1 MEEKREKIK
10 SGVIYVGSRRFDKE
24 TQKMVGKELSTYQ
37 LACIEQLKVPENKG
51 KISIQA
57 RGRATSRAIDIA
69 AILDRK
75 LMAKI
80 SNVLIRSNSFEKEG
94 REIYVT
100 EIEIQM
106 HSV

>member
-1 MEEKREKIK
+1 M
-10 SGVIYVGSRRFDKE
+10 
-24 TQKMVGKELSTYQ
+24 
-37 LACIEQLKVPENKG
+37 
-51 KISIQA
+51 SIQA

-94 REIYVT
+94 REIYVR
-100 EIEIQM
+100 
-106 HSV
+106 S